1 MMQKF
6 AVVVHGELARP
17 HSLCSQVV
25 ISSIAALRAVLTSAS
40 SAAKPPFSVINHLPR
55 MLFSHRPFSA
65 KALL

>member
-25 ISSIAALRAVLTSAS
+25 ISSIAALRGR
-40 SAAKPPFSVINHLPR
+40 FER
-55 MLFSHRPFSA
+55 G
-65 KALL
+65 